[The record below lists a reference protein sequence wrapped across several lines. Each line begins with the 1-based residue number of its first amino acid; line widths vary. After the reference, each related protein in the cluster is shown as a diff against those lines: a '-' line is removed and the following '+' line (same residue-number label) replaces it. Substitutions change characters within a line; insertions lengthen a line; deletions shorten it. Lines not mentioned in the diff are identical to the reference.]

1 MCHIKKYLIETF
13 RDYKNKSNDDHIHK
27 HTVKGP
33 ADQQDLERSE
43 WLTNVLETLK
53 KRWPSSFDNVGC
65 LKTAISVSYI
75 HTFLTSNLRI

>member
-1 MCHIKKYLIETF
+1 MIKAF
-13 RDYKNKSNDDHIHK
+13 RDYKDESTAPHIDK

-53 KRWPSSFDNVGC
+53 KRWPSSFDNV
-65 LKTAISVSYI
+65 
-75 HTFLTSNLRI
+75 